1 MPAINFTKFVD
12 RVEAFEKPITIRA
25 RGKRQINVGDTLHLF
40 TGMRRPDCRRL
51 KCSPQVC
58 RGKYAIHI
66 FQEGAIV
73 FWDEAEEKIYPLP
86 HNQYEALAK
95 LDGFGSSEEMIAYF
109 TQNGQHEFD
118 GYIYQF
124 FDNETIQ
131 HIYESAINSLQA

>member
-1 MPAINFTKFVD
+1 MPSFNFTKFVEK
-12 RVEAFEKPITIRA
+12 VEGFEKPITIRA

-40 TGMRRPDCRRL
+40 TGMHRPNCRRL
-51 KCSPQVC
+51 DCSPQVC

-86 HNQYEALAK
+86 HDQYATLAK
-95 LDGFGSSEEMIAYF
+95 LDGFESAEEMIAYF
-109 TQNGQHEFD
+109 TQNGSHEFD

-124 FDNETIQ
+124 FDNETIKQ
-131 HIYESAINSLQA
+131 IYNSAISSI